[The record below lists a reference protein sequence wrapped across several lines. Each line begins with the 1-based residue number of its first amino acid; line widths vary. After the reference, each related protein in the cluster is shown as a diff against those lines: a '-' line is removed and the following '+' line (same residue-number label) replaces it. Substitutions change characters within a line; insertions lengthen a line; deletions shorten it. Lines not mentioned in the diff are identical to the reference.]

1 MLALG
6 HSASTFAPNQR
17 DEFKLAVSKSGP
29 RQMLKES
36 RMAEIFSH
44 QFFRYG
50 ETRSQGIGSSSTTL
64 AAIEDLLAET
74 VANLSASESNDLD
87 ETGSM
92 NQELK
97 ATLMPDRPKNRMPVR
112 PASVPK
118 LTAVK
123 LLQALESVMYV
134 ETFAFRVD
142 YFSLQTRCFRLL
154 RTIKSEMQ
162 STFVK
167 YYHPMFIE
175 KESELPMLAGYIFRV
190 VSGGE
195 KEYEMIPKEL
205 RSYENG
211 SKILLEVGELLDKMI
226 AKEGEVEIAKVKLA
240 SHVFKRF
247 ELIFE
252 EVSV

>member
-1 MLALG
+1 
-6 HSASTFAPNQR
+6 
-17 DEFKLAVSKSGP
+17 
-29 RQMLKES
+29 
-36 RMAEIFSH
+36 
-44 QFFRYG
+44 
-50 ETRSQGIGSSSTTL
+50 
-64 AAIEDLLAET
+64 
-74 VANLSASESNDLD
+74 
-87 ETGSM
+87 
-92 NQELK
+92 
-97 ATLMPDRPKNRMPVR
+97 
-112 PASVPK
+112 
-118 LTAVK
+118 
-123 LLQALESVMYV
+123 
-134 ETFAFRVD
+134 
-142 YFSLQTRCFRLL
+142 
-154 RTIKSEMQ
+154 
-162 STFVK
+162 
-167 YYHPMFIE
+167 MFIE